1 MSIGMST
8 PRLPARDPSG
18 HKGTFGTVAVIGGRC
33 DASAHMLGGPCLS
46 ALASLRA
53 GCGLVRL
60 AMPAPILDA
69 ALVCAPEATGVPIP
83 VGADDTLLGH
93 EAAAVIDRLAVECD
107 ALAIGPGI
115 GTGPGGMAAT
125 LRAVNQQDA
134 PVVVDADALTCLAQ
148 TPQVQ
153 RDFRA
158 RAVLTPHP
166 GEFRRLAASLGVD
179 ADPTNPDTRGS
190 AATELAQRLGCV
202 VVLKGARTVV
212 SNGQR
217 AWEDVVACPALA
229 TAGSGD
235 VLTGVVASLVAQT
248 FAGHT
253 HVALNL
259 FECACLAV
267 MAHSRAGQSW
277 SDATGASGGML
288 ARDLLDRLPSAVES
302 LRGAVSPVRG

>member
-1 MSIGMST
+1 MSIGTSI
-8 PRLPARDPSG
+8 PRLPARDPHG
-18 HKGTFGTVAVIGGRC
+18 HKGTFGTVAILGGRA
-33 DASAHMLGGPCLS
+33 DAEAHMLGGPCLS
-46 ALASLRA
+46 ALAALRT

-60 AMPAPILDA
+60 AMPASVLDA
-69 ALVCAPEATGVPIP
+69 AMVCAMEATGVPLP
-83 VGADDTLLGH
+83 TGPDDVILGH
-93 EAAAVIDRLAVECD
+93 EAAAVIDRLALACD
-107 ALAIGPGI
+107 SLAIGPGL
-115 GTGPGGMAAT
+115 GTSDGAMAAT

-134 PVVVDADALTCLAQ
+134 PVVVDADALTCLAK
-148 TPQVQ
+148 TPQLQ

-166 GEFRRLAASLGVD
+166 GEFRRLAQSLGVN
-179 ADPTNPDTRGS
+179 ADPTKAESRED
-190 AATELAQRLGCV
+190 AARQLAQRLGCV

-212 SNGQR
+212 SDGQR
-217 AWEDVVACPALA
+217 DWADVIECPALA

-235 VLTGVVASLVAQT
+235 VLTGVIASLVAQA

-259 FECACLAV
+259 FECACLGV

-277 SDATGASGGML
+277 ADATGASGGML

-302 LRGAVSPVRG
+302 LRGAVAPVRG